1 MKRPLAFFA
10 VPAVIGALVACDL
23 TGVGGEPGR
32 VALDLEIVNPSGEL
46 DVDRVR
52 VRITAPDFDADHWFE
67 LEIDGNGASG
77 SLSCEPGTDRF
88 VEVDVYEDG
97 VISYTAAGTVDLEP
111 GETKPLSLTAESVY
125 SDYLRITGRVGSFGV
140 RDHQLDTP
148 SDVVVAQGRLYVVD
162 PAACKL
168 KAYDPA
174 DLEAPPVWVRDL
186 SFLDDETELPYF
198 PATVAYFP
206 ELGDLL
212 VADPIN
218 DRLDAFSP
226 DDGSHS
232 GGFTIPDG
240 LTNPADMLYW
250 PYAGSVFVVDTDD
263 SELYL
268 LYQNGEAWPGDLIL
282 YDDGASRIENPVGVA
297 LISSEGYTAHLAV
310 TSAPDTEGV
319 PARIYFYAYHLAGGP
334 EYTGSAGAEH
344 LERPAGIACAQG
356 LLIVADATLHALKIF
371 DIEGAFLD
379 SFGFFGD
386 RLGTFTNPLGVFA
399 DELRLYVAD
408 SLNHRVQ
415 HFDILER

>member
-10 VPAVIGALVACDL
+10 VPAVICALVACDL

-32 VALDLEIVNPSGEL
+32 VALDLEIVSPSGGL

-52 VRITAPDFDADHWFE
+52 VRITAPDFDADRWYE

-77 SLSCEPGTDRF
+77 SLDCEPGTDRF

-97 VISYTAAGTVDLEP
+97 AISYTAAGTVNLEP
-111 GETKPLSLTAESVY
+111 GETKTLSLVADSVY
-125 SDYLRITGRVGSFGV
+125 SDYLRITGRVGSFGA
-140 RDHQLDTP
+140 RDHQLDSP
-148 SDVVVAQGRLYVVD
+148 SDVVVAQGYLYVVD
-162 PAACKL
+162 PPARTL

-198 PATVAYFP
+198 PATIVYFP

-212 VADPIN
+212 VADPVN
-218 DRLDAFSP
+218 GRLDAFDP
-226 DDGSHS
+226 ADGTHN
-232 GGFTIPDG
+232 GEITVPDG

-268 LYQNGEAWPGDLIL
+268 LDQSGYPEMGGRVL
-282 YDDGASRIENPVGVA
+282 YDGESQVIENPVGVA
-297 LISSEGYTAHLAV
+297 LTGSAGEIAYLAV
-310 TSAPDTEGV
+310 TSAPEEEGV
-319 PARIYFYAYHLAGGP
+319 PGRIYFYTYYFDEGP
-334 EYTGSAGAEH
+334 EYTGSAGEDH
-344 LERPAGIACAQG
+344 LEHPAGIACAEG
-356 LLIVADATLHALKIF
+356 MLIVADATLHALKIF
-371 DIEGAFLD
+371 DAEGGFLD
-379 SFGFFGD
+379 SFGSFDD

-399 DELRLYVAD
+399 GDLRLYVAD
-408 SLNHRVQ
+408 SFNHRVQ
-415 HFDILER
+415 HFDIPER

>member
-10 VPAVIGALVACDL
+10 VPAVVLAFFACDL

-32 VALDLEIVNPSGEL
+32 VDLDLEILNPSGEL

-52 VRITAPDFDADHWFE
+52 VRITAPDFDADRWYE
-67 LEIDGNGASG
+67 LEIDGNSASG
-77 SLSCEPGTDRF
+77 SLSCEPGPDRF
-88 VEVDVYEDG
+88 VEVDVYEEG
-97 VISYTAAGTVDLEP
+97 AISYTAAGTVDLEP
-111 GETKPLSLTAESVY
+111 GETKTLSLEAESVY
-125 SDYLRITGRVGSFGV
+125 SDYLRITGRVGSFGA
-140 RDHQLDTP
+140 RDHQLDCP
-148 SDVVVAQGRLYVVD
+148 SDVVVAQGYLYVVD

-168 KAYDPA
+168 KAYDPD

-186 SFLDDETELPYF
+186 SFMNDETELPYF

-212 VADPIN
+212 VADPFN
-218 DRLDAFSP
+218 DRIDAFSP
-226 DDGSHS
+226 DDGTHL
-232 GGFTIPDG
+232 GEFAIPDG
-240 LTNPADMLYW
+240 LAYPADMLYW
-250 PYAGSVFVVDTDD
+250 PAAASVFVVDTDD

-268 LYQNGEAWPGDLIL
+268 LDQNGDARPGGRVL
-282 YDDGASRIENPVGVA
+282 YDDGASVIENPVGLA
-297 LISSEGYTAHLAV
+297 LISSVGETSHLAV

-319 PARIYFYAYHLAGGP
+319 PGRLYFYAYLLGEGP
-334 EYTGSAGAEH
+334 EYTGSAGEGH
-344 LERPAGIACAQG
+344 LERPAGIACAEG

-371 DIEGAFLD
+371 DVEGGFLD

-399 DELRLYVAD
+399 GDLRLYVAD

-415 HFDILER
+415 HFDIPPR